1 MASWALSSNRADGT
15 CVQPARQRP
24 TLIETPEPGAKKNH
38 AGPAANGLR
47 RVGPGPGT
55 SPLSLKAIAGVAPP
69 ALQCTTS
76 TQLWLATGWSLVLPM
91 FRATHAALCGSP
103 MRRVSASAAMKVE
116 PTNCGEKSGSNG

>member
-69 ALQCTTS
+69 ALQCTT
-76 TQLWLATGWSLVLPM
+76 TGWC
-91 FRATHAALCGSP
+91 AG
-103 MRRVSASAAMKVE
+103 SASTSRGGDSEA
-116 PTNCGEKSGSNG
+116 GRR